1 MRKPAWVEVSLTVDG
16 ELAEAV
22 AEVLARYIPAGVV
35 IESTAVYAGPED
47 ENGQAVG
54 PLRVCGYLPVDEALG
69 ETRRKI
75 EEGLWYLGRI
85 SSLPAPVFRSFEDV
99 NWVEA
104 WKQNYHPIPVGEGLM
119 IVPAWLE
126 PETGGRLPIRIDPG
140 MAFGT
145 GTHPTTQLCLD
156 LTETFFQ
163 QNNGCPRVLDIGC
176 GSGILAVAALKL
188 GAGHALGVDIDPLA
202 VEASHQNA
210 TLNGVD
216 DQQLE
221 LGIGSV
227 AEVRQRQFRLQQGE
241 LVFANILAPV
251 LVRLLDEGLGE
262 LVVPGGWLVLSGILA
277 EQSSEVE
284 AALARHELKLVRHKQ
299 SGDWVA
305 LAAQRTRLTSP
316 R

>member
-1 MRKPAWVEVSLTVDG
+1 MSAPIWLEVSLIVDG

-54 PLRVCGYLPVDEALG
+54 PLRVCGYLAMDEQLE

-85 SSLPAPVFRSFEDV
+85 APLPAPVFKPFEEV

-104 WKQNYHPIPVGEGLM
+104 WKQHYHPIPVGEGLM
-119 IVPAWLE
+119 IVPAWMD

-145 GTHPTTQLCLD
+145 GTHPTTQLCLA
-156 LTETFFQ
+156 LTETYFQ
-163 QNNGCPRVLDIGC
+163 QVGRPRQVLDIGC

-202 VEASHQNA
+202 MDASSQNA
-210 TLNGVD
+210 ALNGVGEG
-216 DQQLE
+216 LE
-221 LGIGSV
+221 LGVGSV
-227 AEVRQRQFRLQQGE
+227 AEVRQGKFSLQQGE

-262 LVVPGGWLVLSGILA
+262 LVSLGGWLVLSGILA
-277 EQSSEVE
+277 EQSPDVE
-284 AALARHELKLVRHKQ
+284 AALSRHGFTLHERRQ
-299 SGDWVA
+299 SGDWMA
-305 LAAQRTRLTSP
+305 LAAQWASSVSP

>member
-1 MRKPAWVEVSLTVDG
+1 MSKPAWLEVSLTVNG

-22 AEVLARYIPAGVV
+22 AEVLVRYIPAGVV

-54 PLRVCGYLPVDEALG
+54 PLRVCGYLPMDEAL
-69 ETRRKI
+69 EKTRRKI
-75 EEGLWYLGRI
+75 EEGLWYLGCI
-85 SSLPAPVFRSFEDV
+85 TPLPAPVFRPFEEV
-99 NWVEA
+99 NWVDA
-104 WKQNYHPIPVGEGLM
+104 WKQHYHPIPVGEGLM

-145 GTHPTTQLCLD
+145 GTHPTTQLCLA
-156 LTETFFQ
+156 LTEAFFQ
-163 QNNGCPRVLDIGC
+163 TIDGNPRVLDIGC

-188 GAGHALGVDIDPLA
+188 GAAHALGVDIDPLA
-202 VEASHQNA
+202 MEASSQNA
-210 TLNGVD
+210 ALNGVGAG
-216 DQQLE
+216 LE
-221 LGIGSV
+221 LGVGSV
-227 AEVRQRQFRLQQGE
+227 AEVRRGAFNLQQGE

-262 LVVPGGWLVLSGILA
+262 LVTPGGWLVLSGILA
-277 EQSSEVE
+277 EQSPEVE
-284 AALARHELKLVRHKQ
+284 AALAQHGLKLLERRQ

-305 LAAQRTRLTSP
+305 LAAQKRRSFSP

>member
-1 MRKPAWVEVSLTVDG
+1 MREPAWVEVSLTVDG

-22 AEVLARYIPAGVV
+22 AEVLARYIQSGVV

-54 PLRVCGYLPVDEALG
+54 PLRVCGYLPVDDTVE

-85 SSLPAPVFRSFEDV
+85 SPLPAPVFRPFEDV

-104 WKQNYHPIPVGEGLM
+104 WKQHYHPIPVGDGLM

-145 GTHPTTQLCLD
+145 GTHPTTQLCLA
-156 LTETFFQ
+156 LTEAFFQ
-163 QNNGCPRVLDIGC
+163 QNSGSPRVLDIGC

-202 VEASHQNA
+202 MEASRQNA
-210 TLNGVD
+210 ALNGVD
-216 DQQLE
+216 NQQLE
-221 LGIGSV
+221 LGVGSV
-227 AEVRQRQFRLQQGE
+227 AEVRQGRFNLRQGE

-262 LVVPGGWLVLSGILA
+262 LVSPGGWLVLSGILA

-284 AALARHELKLVRHKQ
+284 AALARHKLELLQRKQ

-305 LAAQRTRLTSP
+305 LAAQRTRSTSP

>member
-1 MRKPAWVEVSLTVDG
+1 MSAPVWLEVSLVVDG

-54 PLRVCGYLPVDEALG
+54 PLRVCGYLAMDEQLE

-85 SSLPAPVFRSFEDV
+85 TPLPAPVFKPFEEV

-104 WKQNYHPIPVGEGLM
+104 WKQHYHPIPVGEGLM
-119 IVPAWLE
+119 IVPAWMD
-126 PETGGRLPIRIDPG
+126 PETGGRLPVRIDPG

-145 GTHPTTQLCLD
+145 GTHPTTQLCLA
-156 LTETFFQ
+156 LTETYFQ
-163 QNNGCPRVLDIGC
+163 KVGTPRQVLDIGC

-202 VEASHQNA
+202 MEASSQNA
-210 TLNGVD
+210 ALNGVSEG
-216 DQQLE
+216 LE
-221 LGIGSV
+221 LGVGSV
-227 AEVRQRQFRLQQGE
+227 AEVRQGTFSLQQGE

-277 EQSSEVE
+277 EQSPEVE
-284 AALARHELKLVRHKQ
+284 AALSRHGLNLLERCQ

-305 LAAQRTRLTSP
+305 LAAQCTGSISP